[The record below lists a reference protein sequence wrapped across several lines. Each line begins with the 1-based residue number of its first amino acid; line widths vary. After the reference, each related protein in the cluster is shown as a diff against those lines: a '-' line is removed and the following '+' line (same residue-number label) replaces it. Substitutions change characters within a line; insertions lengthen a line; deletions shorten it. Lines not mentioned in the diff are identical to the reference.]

1 MANDAVKNDPAD
13 PRAYND
19 SRGFWEERYRSRDIL
34 WSGNPNPHLVSEASD
49 LASGAA
55 LDAGSGEGADAIW
68 LAQRGWNVTA
78 VDFSAIA
85 LERGLAQ
92 AASLGT
98 AISRRITWL
107 HEDLTEWVPSEA
119 SYDLVSAQ
127 FLHLPK
133 APREAL
139 FRRLAASVAPGGS
152 LLIVGHHPSDLA
164 VIPRP
169 WIPDLFFTADDV
181 AALLDP
187 QEWDIEVS
195 EARGRGATDPEG
207 RAVTIHDAVLRARRR
222 G

>member
-13 PRAYND
+13 PRAYDD
-19 SRGFWEERYRSRDIL
+19 SRAFWEERYRSRDAL

-49 LASGAA
+49 LAPGAA
-55 LDAGSGEGADAIW
+55 LDAGSGEGADAIG
-68 LAQRGWNVTA
+68 LAERGWQVTA

-85 LERGLAQ
+85 LERGVVQ
-92 AASLGT
+92 AAALG
-98 AISRRITWL
+98 ADVSRRINWL
-107 HEDLTEWVPSEA
+107 HEDLTEWVPVET

-127 FLHLPK
+127 FLQLPK

-152 LLIVGHHPSDLA
+152 LLIVAHHPADLA

-169 WIPDLFFTADDV
+169 RIPDLFFTADDG

-187 QEWDIEVS
+187 QEWDIVVS

-207 RAVTIHDAVLRARRR
+207 RTVTIHDTVLRARRR